1 MAQEFFTKVSNST
14 TSVPL
19 SGFQK
24 VAILMGELYGQTEG
38 IESFLTTSELKKI
51 NFAMQNMDKKH
62 VERIEEIK
70 TLSEVNRLCAK
81 KGFTDLIDV
90 DPNILVKKEKTV
102 DNRVSK
108 ILAGD
113 TKNIAEVISKWLKED
128 K

>member
-1 MAQEFFTKVSNST
+1 MHKN
-14 TSVPL
+14 
-19 SGFQK
+19 G
-24 VAILMGELYGQTEG
+24 
-38 IESFLTTSELKKI
+38 
-51 NFAMQNMDKKH
+51 
-62 VERIEEIK
+62 
-70 TLSEVNRLCAK
+70 K